1 MAGVRLESHFVS
13 VRNCRDA
20 GAGAGGQRIATELDS
35 IEVQVTAT
43 NDHETLVESNLERA
57 LDLASDCHEAYR
69 GAPPLI
75 KRRFNQIFFEKLYIE
90 DDSHVRSQLAAPF
103 DILLSDEMGTC
114 MAGESKSRPVVSLS
128 TNGGPPP
135 TGRLLTEANKT
146 LRALKALS
154 VKELKMVA
162 GAGFEPATSGL

>member
-43 NDHETLVESNLERA
+43 NDHETLVETNLKRA
-57 LDLASDCHEAYR
+57 LDLASDCQEAYR

-114 MAGESKSRPVVSLS
+114 MVGESKTTRPVVSLS
-128 TNGGPPP
+128 TNDGPPP

-162 GAGFEPATSGL
+162 GA